1 MLGSQVVAGR
11 EGVPALADVDFD
23 LSPFT
28 IAWEITRACALA
40 CLHCRASAQTR
51 RDPMEL
57 TTDESLGLIDQI
69 AEMGNPVLVITGGDP
84 LMRRDVFQLIR
95 YATDRGLRVSF
106 SPSATALLTRD
117 NLQKAR
123 DAGAMRLH
131 LSLDGST
138 PEIHDATR
146 QVRGSYDRTMRGI
159 EAGREVGLSRQIGTT
174 VTRRNLADLP
184 AIADLI
190 ADFGA
195 LMWSVF
201 FLVPTGRGR
210 EEDMI
215 TPEQHEEVFHWLHEL
230 SRSAPFDV
238 RTAAAQHFR
247 RVVVERSRAELGES
261 GAERLA
267 LRGAGY
273 SYQDGINR
281 PQRGVNDG
289 RGFAFISHRGDVCP
303 SGFLQIPAGN
313 VRETPL
319 AEVYR
324 NSPLFKALRDP
335 SLLKGRCGR
344 CEYRSV
350 CGGSRA
356 RAYALTGDYLAEDPS
371 CVYEPSVSHMGS
383 E

>member
-11 EGVPALADVDFD
+11 QGIPALADVDFD

-40 CLHCRASAQTR
+40 CLHCRASAQPR
-51 RDPMEL
+51 RDPLEL
-57 TTDESLGLIDQI
+57 TTAESLKLIDQI

-84 LMRRDVFQLIR
+84 LMRRDVFELIR
-95 YATDRGLRVSF
+95 HSTARGLRVSF
-106 SPSATALLTRD
+106 SPSATALLNRD
-117 NLQKAR
+117 NLQRAR

-138 PEIHDATR
+138 PEIHDAFR

-159 EAGREVGLSRQIGTT
+159 EAAREVGLSLQIGTT
-174 VTRRNLADLP
+174 VTRRNLADMP
-184 AIADLI
+184 AIAELI
-190 ADFGA
+190 SGFGA

-210 EEDMI
+210 EEDM
-215 TPEQHEEVFHWLHEL
+215 TSPEQNEDLFHWLYEL

-247 RVVVERSRAELGES
+247 RVVVDRSRAEMGEN
-261 GAERLA
+261 GA
-267 LRGAGY
+267 LRQALHGAGY
-273 SYQDGINR
+273 SVQDGMDR

-289 RGFAFISHRGDVCP
+289 RGFCFISHRGDVCP
-303 SGFLQIPAGN
+303 SGFLQLPAGN

-319 AEVYR
+319 AEIYR

-344 CEYRSV
+344 CEYKAV

-371 CVYEPSVSHMGS
+371 CAYDPPRGA
-383 E
+383 